1 MSWKILETTR
11 NTRHDSCLNVFS
23 LFVMLGRY
31 PINSVSEKYSR
42 GVLLIEEVIT
52 HDRWCLAGR
61 IKPDTMRVARKLIAS
76 SKRLQTRHNKK
87 ARSHSRRVMD
97 TNLCTSPIY
106 CGSEPAREAF
116 RAEPRG
122 SVLVHLSHQFRLGLG
137 QAAGLGQ
144 FIDAGAHADQACRLG
159 ERQA

>member
-1 MSWKILETTR
+1 MTDGALLAESNQTPCVWR
-11 NTRHDSCLNVFS
+11 
-23 LFVMLGRY
+23 G
-31 PINSVSEKYSR
+31 NSSPPVK
-42 GVLLIEEVIT
+42 
-52 HDRWCLAGR
+52 DF
-61 IKPDTMRVARKLIAS
+61 
-76 SKRLQTRHNKK
+76 TRHNKK

-106 CGSEPAREAF
+106 CGSEPVREAF
-116 RAEPRG
+116 RAEPQG
-122 SVLVHLSHQFRLGLG
+122 SVLVHLSHQFRLSLG